1 MVRNKKVSILFV
13 SFMVMICLGVR
24 PGTAKSIQFF
34 VLSPPEQPLED
45 VKKIA
50 VPDFVNPGTQYPSL
64 DGEKAAAYIIEI
76 LLEKD
81 RGIHDVSRGFLR
93 KDRPGKTY
101 QHGFET
107 NFYTIAERSQINKII
122 QEQRFSHSGLVDKT
136 QAAKLGKLLGV
147 DAIIIG
153 TADATANK
161 EKSYDKS
168 KKVYYNKY
176 EAAATLSMRIID
188 VNSGEIIGQKEVT
201 KTESVRED
209 IEDSKS
215 SEKDSR
221 KKGFW
226 NTVDEAINTVDKLKN
241 KVPKVLSLDS
251 LKMEAIRSAAYE
263 LVLYFAP
270 SFRLENIEP
279 MTLKLKEY
287 KSKEKEAL
295 NFLERDEFA
304 RSLGIYTAI
313 VQEDPYNHRAIYMQG
328 VIYEL
333 ASDYDKAWERYNMA
347 YQIYEDSKDYHR
359 AIARVEGQKALWAQL
374 NKIGIQMTGI
384 DIQLTEGHI
393 VAGGMDKVKLRGDS
407 KIRIPVYASP
417 DKNKAIVKVPGGISL
432 DLISNEKEFYKVKLI
447 TGEEGYIHIKDVKR

>member
-1 MVRNKKVSILFV
+1 MRNKKLSIIFL

-24 PGTAKSIQFF
+24 PGAAKSIRFF

-50 VPDFVNPGTQYPSL
+50 VPDFVDARNHYPSL
-64 DGEKAAAYIIEI
+64 DGERAAAYIIES

-81 RGIHDVSRGFLR
+81 RGIHAVSKGIFR

-101 QHGFET
+101 QNGFET
-107 NFYTIAERSQINKII
+107 DFYTIAERSQINKII
-122 QEQRFSHSGLVDKT
+122 REQKFSHSGLVDEK
-136 QAAKLGKLLGV
+136 QAARLGKILGV

-153 TADATANK
+153 TADANANK
-161 EKSYDKS
+161 TKCYDKS
-168 KKVYYNKY
+168 EKVYYHKY
-176 EAAATLSMRIID
+176 EAAATLSMRIIE

-201 KTESVRED
+201 KTESVREE
-209 IEDSKS
+209 IGERKS
-215 SEKDSR
+215 SGKESR
-221 KKGFW
+221 KNIW
-226 NTVDEAINTVDKLKN
+226 DTAIKVLDTIDKQEN

-279 MTLKLKEY
+279 KTL
-287 KSKEKEAL
+287 KSKENKSKGKDAL
-295 NFLERDEFA
+295 KFLERDEFA

-313 VQEDPYNHRAIYMQG
+313 VEEDPYNHRAIYMQG

-333 ASDYDKAWERYNMA
+333 ASDYDKALERYNMA

-374 NKIGIQMTGI
+374 NKIGIPMTGI
-384 DIQLTEGHI
+384 DIQLNDGHI

-417 DKNKAIVKVPGGISL
+417 DKNETIVKVPGGISL

-447 TGEEGYIHIKDVKR
+447 TGEEGYIHIKDAKR